1 MSFVFFIIKCTKS
14 KIPFKTIVCPLA
26 PPPLSPLTL
35 HPRSSVLALDRE
47 GDNPLGKCP
56 AHGGGRGGA
65 CFPERDWWPGAACPG
80 QDEENALLSFL
91 QACSKPSRV
100 SGIPDMS
107 DVPIA
112 QGWKHCSLGDTEACL
127 PRALC
132 SPG

>member
-1 MSFVFFIIKCTKS
+1 MKVPGTWC
-14 KIPFKTIVCPLA
+14 
-26 PPPLSPLTL
+26 
-35 HPRSSVLALDRE
+35 
-47 GDNPLGKCP
+47 
-56 AHGGGRGGA
+56 GGQGGA
-65 CFPERDWWPGAACPG
+65 CESSFRRRACFPKRDWWPGAVHPG

-91 QACSKPSRV
+91 RACSRPSRV